1 MQTPKAV
8 QPQKP
13 NSAATNRGTL
23 LGFLMMCFVITG
35 LVGLFASYAVPIPL
49 ARAVAREKTLDE
61 AEAALSGPNPQAAIE
76 ALKARLDDSAPALIP
91 LPPDPKAAIANERKA
106 IRERFL
112 TESEET
118 STRIRWLIVIV
129 TVMSAVFGTAI
140 TGFGR
145 KS

>member
-1 MQTPKAV
+1 MPAAKTIP
-8 QPQKP
+8 PQKP
-13 NSAATNRGTL
+13 ASSASNRATL
-23 LGFLMMCFVITG
+23 LGFLMMCFIITG

-49 ARAVAREKTLDE
+49 ARAIAREKTLDE

-91 LPPDPKAAIANERKA
+91 LPPDPKAAIAKERIEMRA
-106 IRERFL
+106 RFL
-112 TESEET
+112 EEEEGN
-118 STRIRWLIVIV
+118 STRIHWLIVIV

-145 KS
+145 KA